1 MYYFVL
7 MFVVS
12 VMYSVIRPNMI
23 GIVLVWDGLGLVT
36 YYQNVK
42 SFSAGVLTS
51 VHHFLIYHFYMCSI
65 C

>member
-1 MYYFVL
+1 

-12 VMYSVIRPNMI
+12 IMHSVIRPNMI

-36 YYQNVK
+36 HYQHVK
-42 SFSAGVLTS
+42 SFSAGVLTG
-51 VHHFLIYHFYMCSI
+51 VQHFFIYHFYTCSS